1 MAGGGGQNGREKRSG
16 RRPSARRR
24 ARWASEDRLIRR
36 GGGTLLETTRRP
48 GMGGACVQRGWRQ
61 PVNVGGAT
69 QSPPTLNAA
78 GRVVTTTNEPRRG
91 GSGRGTGATGVRG
104 SRHGQ
109 AWALGG
115 PAGIFGQENQAHSR
129 IAAARL
135 PDALTPYHP
144 LP

>member
-1 MAGGGGQNGREKRSG
+1 MKTGEGEPVRE
-16 RRPSARRR
+16 
-24 ARWASEDRLIRR
+24 
-36 GGGTLLETTRRP
+36 
-48 GMGGACVQRGWRQ
+48 
-61 PVNVGGAT
+61 
-69 QSPPTLNAA
+69 
-78 GRVVTTTNEPRRG
+78 G
-91 GSGRGTGATGVRG
+91 GSATGVRG